1 MEEMK
6 PYKPSLE
13 IEIDESIT
21 TTFLSSVIVHND
33 DWHTFDEV
41 IIQLIK
47 ATNCTFESARA
58 QAFEIHVKGS
68 CVVYKGKMN
77 SCLKVSSILEE
88 IALRTQIIT

>member
-1 MEEMK
+1 MEEME

-13 IEIDESIT
+13 IEIDESTT
-21 TTFLSSVIVHND
+21 TTFLSSVIVYNN

-47 ATNCTFESARA
+47 ATNCTFEKART
-58 QAFEIHVKGS
+58 QAFEIHVKGFS
-68 CVVYKGKMN
+68 LVFQGNMK

-88 IALRTQIIT
+88 IALRTQITT

>member
-1 MEEMK
+1 MEEME

-13 IEIDESIT
+13 VETDESTT
-21 TTFLSSVIVHND
+21 TTFLSSVIVYND

-47 ATNCTFESARA
+47 ATDCTFEKARA
-58 QAFEIHVKGS
+58 QAFEIHVKGY
-68 CVVYKGKMN
+68 CVVFQGKMN

-88 IALRTQIIT
+88 IALRTQIVT

>member
-1 MEEMK
+1 MEEME

-13 IEIDESIT
+13 IEIDESTT
-21 TTFLSSVIVHND
+21 TTFLSSVIVYND

-47 ATNCTFESARA
+47 ATNCTFEKART
-58 QAFEIHVKGS
+58 QAFEIPVKCFSLVFQGNM
-68 CVVYKGKMN
+68 K

-88 IALRTQIIT
+88 IALRTQITT